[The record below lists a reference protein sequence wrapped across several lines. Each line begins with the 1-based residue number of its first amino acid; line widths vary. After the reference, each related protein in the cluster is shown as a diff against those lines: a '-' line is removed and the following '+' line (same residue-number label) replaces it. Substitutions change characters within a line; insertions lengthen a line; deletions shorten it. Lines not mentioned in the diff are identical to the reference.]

1 MGNAIEIKHV
11 SQHYKNK
18 QVLRDINLVVPEN
31 SILGLI
37 GENGAGKTTLMK
49 AMLGLVQISSG
60 DILIHGSSIKQINA
74 LQKVSF
80 LLEPRYYSYLSP
92 YEMLKNLLI
101 TSNQY
106 KYSSRQDIIVLLCQL
121 ELDSVAKKNINTF
134 SFGMKQRVA
143 LAMAMIRKPSI
154 LILDEPFVGLDV
166 QGVQLFNTVIN
177 ELVVSKQCTVILSS
191 HQLNEIQELSSE
203 IAYIDGGMLSV
214 YDSISNLVVTN
225 YWFTFERAIT
235 TIPDALVELCK
246 EIFLENEHV
255 LFVSSTS
262 DFIFRKVSE
271 IFSDNR
277 IVDIRKEKSGLHTL
291 FAKGGEK

>member
-1 MGNAIEIKHV
+1 MGNAIEIKNV

-37 GENGAGKTTLMK
+37 GENGAGKTTLMI

-106 KYSSRQDIIVLLCQL
+106 KYSSRQDIIELLRQL
-121 ELDSVAKKNINTF
+121 KLDSVAKKNINTF

-191 HQLNEIQELSSE
+191 HQLN
-203 IAYIDGGMLSV
+203 
-214 YDSISNLVVTN
+214 
-225 YWFTFERAIT
+225 
-235 TIPDALVELCK
+235 
-246 EIFLENEHV
+246 
-255 LFVSSTS
+255 
-262 DFIFRKVSE
+262 
-271 IFSDNR
+271 
-277 IVDIRKEKSGLHTL
+277 
-291 FAKGGEK
+291 